1 MELVKIEEK
10 EIIKNEF
17 KEQRV
22 LTIWDIAKLHER
34 KPREITQNLKYIKD
48 KMILGE
54 DYFLIPKDKISESKI
69 LIQDF
74 IPNNVKIIP
83 LFTESGYLMLVK
95 TFNDDLSWKIQRM
108 LIKSYFKIK
117 ELQQNEFKVPKTFKE
132 ALLLAVEQQE
142 EIERLEIENKEKQEL
157 IEIQKPK
164 ADFYDIVTTSNDTID
179 FKQVA
184 KVLNYK
190 NIGRNNLM
198 KFLREK
204 GILNYRNE
212 PYQKYVN
219 LGYFK
224 SIEIKFIDNFG
235 NVRINVKTVVFQ
247 KGVDFINK
255 LLDKEYEN
263 I

>member
-1 MELVKIEEK
+1 MELVKNEGK
-10 EIIKNEF
+10 ELQVKEFNNE
-17 KEQRV
+17 RV
-22 LTIWDIAKLHER
+22 ITVWDIAELHER
-34 KPREITQNLKYIKD
+34 TIDSITKNFKNNFKRFKVNVDYYCLTREK
-48 KMILGE
+48 
-54 DYFLIPKDKISESKI
+54 FLERNFFVQKK
-69 LIQDF
+69 

-83 LFTESGYLMLVK
+83 LFTEYGYLKLIKSM
-95 TFNDDLSWKIQRM
+95 NDDLSWKIQDI
-108 LIKSYFKIK
+108 LIKSYFKVK

-142 EIERLEIENKEKQEL
+142 EIERLELENKEKQEL

-164 ADFYDIVTTSNDTID
+164 AEFYDTVTTSNDTID

-224 SIEIKFIDNFG
+224 SIETKFEDSYG
-235 NVRINVKTVVFQ
+235 NVRVNIKTVVFQ
-247 KGVDFINK
+247 KGVEFINK

>member
-1 MELVKIEEK
+1 MEIVKVNDKELVVRNYN
-10 EIIKNEF
+10 NE
-17 KEQRV
+17 RIV
-22 LTIWDIAKLHER
+22 TAWDIAYLHNKTVSEVGQQFKR
-34 KPREITQNLKYIKD
+34 NVKYLKENL
-48 KMILGE
+48 
-54 DYFLIPKDKISESKI
+54 DYFILNKDDISVSQI
-69 LIQDF
+69 VIQKKL
-74 IPNNVKIIP
+74 PNNVKKIP
-83 LFTESGYLMLVK
+83 IFTESGYLLLVK
-95 TFNDDLSWKIQRM
+95 SFNDELSWEIQRI
-108 LIKSYFKIK
+108 LINSYFKVREVI
-117 ELQQNEFKVPKTFKE
+117 ENNFKVPKTFKE

-142 EIERLEIENKEKQEL
+142 EIERLELENKEKQEL
-157 IEIQKPK
+157 IELQKPK
-164 ADFYDIVTTSNDTID
+164 ADFYDTVTTSNDTID

-184 KVLNYK
+184 KVLNYN

-198 KFLREK
+198 KFLRNK
-204 GILNYRNE
+204 CVLNYRNE

-224 SIEIKFIDNFG
+224 SVESKFIDNFW

>member
-1 MELVKIEEK
+1 MELVKIENK
-10 EIIKNEF
+10 ELQV
-17 KEQRV
+17 KEWNSERV
-22 LTIWDIAKLHER
+22 LTVWDIAELHER
-34 KPREITQNLKYIKD
+34 KVNKTNELLKNNLKHFIKNVD
-48 KMILGE
+48 FYLLTRNE
-54 DYFLIPKDKISESKI
+54 FLETFKSFQKK
-69 LIQDF
+69 
-74 IPNNVKIIP
+74 IPNNVKFIP
-83 LFTESGYLMLVK
+83 LFTESGYLKLVK
-95 TFNDDLSWKIQRM
+95 PMTDDLSWKIQGV

-142 EIERLEIENKEKQEL
+142 EIERLELENKEKQEL

-164 ADFYDIVTTSNDTID
+164 ADFYDTVTTSNDTID

-190 NIGRNNLM
+190 NIGRNTLM
-198 KFLREK
+198 KFLRDK
-204 GILNYRNE
+204 GVLNYRNE

-224 SIEIKFIDNFG
+224 SIETKFIDNFG